1 MLLVSD
7 RDTLRS
13 WLRSYTEA
21 RQQQALI
28 NSRQTLLIKK
38 FFSSPVQKAHLDP
51 SSFNTDISSSG
62 SLPDDDIS
70 FSDTDDDDASVSS
83 PILTYVPFG
92 KRVSSN
98 STADLIEIEE
108 LDTG

>member
-1 MLLVSD
+1 MLLISD

-28 NSRQTLLIKK
+28 NPRQTLSIKNYFSPVAK
-38 FFSSPVQKAHLDP
+38 AHRDSRNLNTEASSP
-51 SSFNTDISSSG
+51 G
-62 SLPDDDIS
+62 SLPSEDTS
-70 FSDTDDDDASVSS
+70 FCDTDDDDDSVSS
-83 PILTYVPFG
+83 QILTYCPFG
-92 KRVSSN
+92 KRISPNCAEDV
-98 STADLIEIEE
+98 IEIEE

>member
-1 MLLVSD
+1 MLLISD

-13 WLRSYTEA
+13 WLQSYTEA

-28 NSRQTLLIKK
+28 NSRQTLSIKK
-38 FFSSPVQKAHLDP
+38 NSSPVQKAHLNS
-51 SSFNTDISSSG
+51 SSFNTDIFSSG
-62 SLPDDDIS
+62 SLSDDDIS
-70 FSDTDDDDASVSS
+70 FCDTDDDDASVSS
-83 PILTYVPFG
+83 QILTYFPFG

-98 STADLIEIEE
+98 CTADLIEIEE